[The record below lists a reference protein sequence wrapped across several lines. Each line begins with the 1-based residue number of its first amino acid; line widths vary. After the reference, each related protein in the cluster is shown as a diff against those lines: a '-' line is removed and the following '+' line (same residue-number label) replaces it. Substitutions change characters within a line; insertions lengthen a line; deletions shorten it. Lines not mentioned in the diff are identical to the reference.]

1 MGKTLCVIGFWKN
14 IWLTHDRFYNCHC
27 PYFKRDGII
36 SYRDRPLSWTHHHQS
51 LGIYETLYIIII
63 AKCEAIKKSHQM
75 AKWEWAIFI
84 LYEWWLSL
92 HAVSYNSSAV
102 NKSDFWNN
110 YMEINT
116 LCKGFS
122 DIEKCIDFFAL
133 PGRGC
138 ECLNFCTICTKWLI
152 AEKKLGTSQNTGFSI
167 LMASGIFKFNNFSLV
182 VCIQVSKSGTPI

>member
-1 MGKTLCVIGFWKN
+1 MWEKLFASSAFEKN

-51 LGIYETLYIIII
+51 LGIYETLHIIII

-84 LYEWWLSL
+84 FYEWCLSL

-102 NKSDFWNN
+102 NKSDFWNKC
-110 YMEINT
+110 MEINI
-116 LCKGFS
+116 LCKS
-122 DIEKCIDFFAL
+122 VLDLEKCMDFFLHFQEEVGKIWIFA
-133 PGRGC
+133 P
-138 ECLNFCTICTKWLI
+138 ICIKWLI
-152 AEKKLGTSQNTGFSI
+152 AEKSLATSQNDFGGNYTAFQFWW
-167 LMASGIFKFNNFSLV
+167 LT
-182 VCIQVSKSGTPI
+182 C